1 MVARAGARSREGRER
16 RRQAVLDVADRMF
29 SERGYH
35 EVSLDELAGDAGIS
49 KPGLYA
55 YFGSK
60 EGLYVA
66 ALRRASEGLAARVE
80 EAVAGTAGS
89 PEQRMWRGILA
100 LLEFIDENRAAWTM
114 LHRER
119 VAGGGRYFEEVDRA
133 HERMAALI
141 SELMAET
148 STARGIAGSALD
160 AAEPL
165 GHAFVGTCE
174 SIARWWLDH
183 PEVPRGTVAMHLMN
197 VAWMGFGDLVEG
209 RMWLPEAGQ

>member
-1 MVARAGARSREGRER
+1 MVARAGARSPEGRER

-35 EVSLDELAGDAGIS
+35 EVSLDEVAAGAAIS

-66 ALRRASEGLAARVE
+66 ALRRAAEGLAERVE
-80 EAVAGTAGS
+80 AAVVAADT
-89 PEQRMWRGILA
+89 PERRMWAGIQA
-100 LLEFIDENRAAWTM
+100 MVGFIDENRAAWTM

-119 VAGGGRYFEEVDRA
+119 VAGGERYVEEVERA
-133 HERMAALI
+133 HDRIAALI
-141 SELMAET
+141 TELSAQT
-148 STARGIAGSALD
+148 AAARGIGGSALE
-160 AAEPL
+160 ASEPL
-165 GHAFVGTCE
+165 GHAFVGMCE
-174 SIARWWLDH
+174 SIASWWLDH

-197 VAWMGFGDLVEG
+197 LAWMGFGDLTEG
-209 RMWLPEAGQ
+209 RMWFPEAGT